1 MRGILEWRVDLC
13 DRCNHI
19 QPTKTIAVL
28 YCVALSTCFVGC
40 LYAFVPSTIRA
51 LDRNHAQQIRRRV
64 MVASIM
70 SAASTLIYPIVFC
83 SDGPESN
90 NPSPSALEIMGWKS
104 SLQPLFGV
112 LVHTSLLY
120 LGPIVTSLL
129 HFHITCRRR
138 VLDSSPFAL
147 LCAYFV
153 HPLLS
158 PFFDPVDDSE
168 RWVQIRNIIVAPI
181 TEEIV
186 FRGCMIPPL
195 LASGFGPITATFV
208 VPLFFGV
215 AHAHHALSKL
225 QEGVKPINVA
235 VSTAFQFMYTSLF
248 GSYAAYAFLRTGSIT
263 AVILSHTFCNYMGIP
278 DLSFLSATGKGYSI
292 LHEYRVFLVV
302 TYLLGIAAFLFGL
315 RSDILLF
322 LPSRLPALVNVY

>member
-90 NPSPSALEIMGWKS
+90 KPSPSALEIMGWKS

-158 PFFDPVDDSE
+158 PFFDPVIGDF
-168 RWVQIRNIIVAPI
+168 RANIFQRVRKISSSLKFNQHKP
-181 TEEIV
+181 
-186 FRGCMIPPL
+186 
-195 LASGFGPITATFV
+195 ATLIGGRAH
-208 VPLFFGV
+208 LF
-215 AHAHHALSKL
+215 
-225 QEGVKPINVA
+225 
-235 VSTAFQFMYTSLF
+235 
-248 GSYAAYAFLRTGSIT
+248 
-263 AVILSHTFCNYMGIP
+263 
-278 DLSFLSATGKGYSI
+278 
-292 LHEYRVFLVV
+292 
-302 TYLLGIAAFLFGL
+302 
-315 RSDILLF
+315 DIF
-322 LPSRLPALVNVY
+322 DIF